1 MADLVIKNG
10 VAVTPCG
17 LINGGVA
24 VVNGRIVQVGPDET
38 LPRGDRVVDAGG
50 KYILPGII
58 DPHTHLHSLG
68 DNSLPFPEAIRT
80 ESASA
85 AVTGITTLV
94 STPHVPGKL
103 PKQHAAMRQLREA
116 AEKTSLVDFK
126 FNTIIFFDSHIE
138 EIPALV
144 PDGFNVFK
152 FLMGYSGDEAA
163 AMGLVGLH
171 WGLFYRAAEMIARVG
186 PPAIQ
191 LVHCEEPEIGHM
203 LIERFKAEGRKGLD
217 SWEEARPSVTEGMHA
232 FTAGL
237 IAYHVGSPLYI
248 VHIASEESLEAVA
261 YLRRKGVRLW
271 TETCTHYLVLSKH
284 SPFGP
289 LAKCSPP
296 LRDERMQ
303 DLLWKAIADG
313 TIGVVGSDQ
322 CMIPRASKEKGI
334 WDAQPGTGLIG
345 SVFPVMMT
353 DGVGKGRIDIE
364 RFSKVCS
371 ENPARAMGMY
381 PKKGVLSP
389 GSDADIIIVD
399 PEPEW
404 TISTKS
410 VKTALE
416 YTAYDGYRA
425 RGRVK
430 KTFVRG
436 TLVAEDGE
444 IVAAAPGGRYIR

>member
-1 MADLVIKNG
+1 MVDLVIKNG
-10 VAVTPCG
+10 MVVTPSG
-17 LINGGVA
+17 MVRGGIA
-24 VVNGRIVQVGPDET
+24 AANGRIVQVGADDL
-38 LPRGDRVVDAGG
+38 LPKAERTIDAQEN
-50 KYILPGII
+50 YVLPGIV

-68 DNSLPFPEAIRT
+68 DNSLPFPEAIRS
-80 ESASA
+80 ESLSA
-85 AVTGITTLV
+85 AVTGVTTVV
-94 STPHVPGKL
+94 STPHVPGKISE
-103 PKQHAAMRQLREA
+103 QHATLRQLREA
-116 AEKTSLVDFK
+116 AEKTSLIDFK

-144 PDGFNVFK
+144 KDGFNIFK

-171 WGLFYRAAEMIARVG
+171 WGFFYRAAEVIAKVG

-203 LIERFKAEGRKGLD
+203 LIERFRAEGRSGLEAWD
-217 SWEEARPSVTEGMHA
+217 EARPAVTEGIHA

-237 IAYHVGSPLYI
+237 IAYHIGSPLYI
-248 VHIASEESLEAVA
+248 VHIASEESLEAVS
-261 YLRRKGVRLW
+261 YLRHKGVNLW
-271 TETCTHYLVLSKH
+271 TETCTHYLALSKH

-303 DLLWKAIADG
+303 SLLWSAIADD
-313 TIGVVGSDQ
+313 TIGIIGSDQ

-334 WDAQPGTGLIG
+334 WDAQPGTGLIA

-353 DGVGKGRIDIE
+353 DGVSKGRIGIE
-364 RFSKVCS
+364 RLAKVCC

-381 PKKGVLSP
+381 PRKGVLTP

-399 PEPEW
+399 PAQEW
-404 TISTKS
+404 TLGLESA
-410 VKTALE
+410 KTALE
-416 YTAYDGYRA
+416 YTAYEGYRA
-425 RGRVK
+425 KGRVV

-444 IVAAAPGGRYIR
+444 IVCKAPLGRFVA